1 MAMKNQKEAVAGPWA
16 MLWKAM
22 AVIAVILL
30 MGMAFHQ
37 AAKSTTGRK
46 SLHGGGAHR
55 QHVQPRAITLCA
67 SPY

>member
-1 MAMKNQKEAVAGPWA
+1 MKNQKEAVAGPWA

-46 SLHGGGAHR
+46 SLHGG
-55 QHVQPRAITLCA
+55 RAKYFSA
-67 SPY
+67 QM